1 MSGKL
6 TDVAIRN
13 AKPGPKSYRLFDG
26 GGMYLEVTTAGG
38 KLWRLK
44 YRYGGKEKR
53 LALGAYPE
61 VPLSQASKDAPAG
74 ARQRAFAA
82 RSLLAQGIDPGAV
95 KQAQKAVER
104 AAGET
109 FELVARQW
117 HEKFTP
123 SWTPNHAARILT
135 SLSQDAF
142 PWLGHRPIREI
153 LPPEVLSVARRVES
167 RGAIETAHRLVGN
180 IGMVFRYA
188 VAAGLADSDPTRDLR
203 GALSP
208 TNEKHHASI
217 TDPKA
222 VGELLRAIESYSGSL
237 VTRCALRLASLVFVR
252 PGELRHAEWSE
263 INTESAEWRIPAAKM
278 KMRVQHIVPLSRQA
292 LAVLGELH
300 PLTGSGRYVFPSE
313 RTSERPMSENTV
325 TAALRRLGYTKEE
338 MTGHG
343 FRSMASTLL
352 NEQGWNRDAI
362 ERQLAHAE
370 RNNVRAAYNFAE
382 FLPDRRRMMQGW
394 ADFLDGLREGGK
406 VVPLHRTISGG

>member
-1 MSGKL
+1 MPL
-6 TDVAIRN
+6 TNTEIKN
-13 AKPGPKSYRLFDG
+13 TKPDPKPKRLFDG
-26 GGMYLEVTTAGG
+26 GGLYLEVAPAGG
-38 KLWRLK
+38 KWWRLK
-44 YRYGGKEKR
+44 FRFGGKERR
-53 LALGAYPE
+53 LSLGVYPDVSLAQARE
-61 VPLSQASKDAPAG
+61 RRDEARRLLAEGTDPSTVRKASKAE
-74 ARQRAFAA
+74 Q
-82 RSLLAQGIDPGAV
+82 
-95 KQAQKAVER
+95 QAQA
-104 AAGET
+104 ET

-123 SWTPNHAARILT
+123 SWTPGHAARILT
-135 SLSQDAF
+135 SLAQDAF

-153 LPPEVLSVARRVES
+153 LPPEILSVARRVES

-180 IGMVFRYA
+180 VGMVFRYA
-188 VAAGLADSDPTRDLR
+188 VASGLADSDPTRDLR

-222 VGELLRAIESYSGSL
+222 VADLLRTIESYSGSL
-237 VTRCALRLASLVFVR
+237 VTRCALRLAPLVFVR

-263 INTESAEWRIPAAKM
+263 INMDAAEWRIPAAKM

-292 LAVLGELH
+292 LAVLKELR
-300 PLTGSGRYVFPSE
+300 PLTGAGRYVFPSE

-352 NEQGWNRDAI
+352 NELGWNRDAI

-382 FLPDRRRMMQGW
+382 FLPERRKMMQAW
-394 ADFLDGLREGGK
+394 ADNLDALREGGK
-406 VVPLHRTISGG
+406 VVPLFKASGEE

>member
-1 MSGKL
+1 MPL
-6 TDVAIRN
+6 TNTEIKN
-13 AKPGPKSYRLFDG
+13 TKPAPKPIRLFDG
-26 GGMYLEVTTAGG
+26 GGLYLEVAPAGG
-38 KLWRLK
+38 KWWRLK
-44 YRYGGKEKR
+44 YRFGGKERR
-53 LALGAYPE
+53 LSLGVYPE
-61 VPLSQASKDAPAG
+61 VSLAQARDRRDEARRLLAEGTDPSNVRKASKAE
-74 ARQRAFAA
+74 Q
-82 RSLLAQGIDPGAV
+82 
-95 KQAQKAVER
+95 QAET
-104 AAGET
+104 ET

-123 SWTPNHAARILT
+123 SWTPGHAARILT

-153 LPPEVLSVARRVES
+153 LPPEVLAVARRVES

-188 VAAGLADSDPTRDLR
+188 VASGLADSDPTRDLR

-208 TNEKHHASI
+208 TNEKHHASV
-217 TDPKA
+217 TDPKDVA
-222 VGELLRAIESYSGSL
+222 ALLRTIEDYSGSL
-237 VTRCALRLASLVFVR
+237 VTRCALRLAPLVFVR

-263 INTESAEWRIPAAKM
+263 INRDAAEWRIPAAKM
-278 KMRVQHIVPLSRQA
+278 KMRTQHVVPLSRQA
-292 LAVLGELH
+292 LAVLEELR

-313 RTSERPMSENTV
+313 RTTKRPMSENTV

-352 NEQGWNRDAI
+352 NELGWNRDAI

-382 FLPDRRRMMQGW
+382 FLPERRKMMQAW
-394 ADFLDGLREGGK
+394 ADHLDGLRDGGK
-406 VVPLHRTISGG
+406 VVPMFKATAGEGGGI